1 MHYNRDVF
9 VTQFERLK
17 WFVYHLTYYRILQ
30 KSYEERQLQSE
41 FWTMTI
47 DAHLLRATIDWCMV
61 FGNKNEPTHWRRLV
75 KQSEGLVRNF
85 HEGLFQELSLD
96 KKLWEEYWQA

>member
-1 MHYNRDVF
+1 MVC
-9 VTQFERLK
+9 L
-17 WFVYHLTYYRILQ
+17 YRILQ
-30 KSYEERQLQSE
+30 KGYEERQLQSE

-61 FGNKNEPTHWRRLV
+61 FGNKNEPTPWRRLV